1 MNKEQIHDIFTGMC
15 DQVTEHYMAVSE
27 NMSAGKHRNILQQY
41 SCEMESVLHIT
52 KQMLIDHGHI
62 EEEPSSF
69 DGAIV
74 ICSHCGEQMESFNF
88 AGHPYYKDRN
98 GHYPGQQFYVTPDGK
113 ETRTRGR
120 DRKKVTIIGNII
132 RRNHEEQ
139 RITRQI
145 A

>member
-1 MNKEQIHDIFTGMC
+1 MTKEDIHEYFTKTC
-15 DQVTEHYMAVSE
+15 DSVTDHYMAVSK

-41 SCEMESVLHIT
+41 SYEMETVLHIT
-52 KQMLIDHGHI
+52 KQMLSDHGHI
-62 EEEPSSF
+62 EEEPSPF

-74 ICSHCGEQMESFNF
+74 ICSHCGEEMESFNF
-88 AGHPYYKDRN
+88 AGHQWYKDCN
-98 GHYPGQQFYVTPDGK
+98 GHYPGQVFYVTPEGK
-113 ETRTRGR
+113 ETRTRDQ

-139 RITRQI
+139 RIARQI